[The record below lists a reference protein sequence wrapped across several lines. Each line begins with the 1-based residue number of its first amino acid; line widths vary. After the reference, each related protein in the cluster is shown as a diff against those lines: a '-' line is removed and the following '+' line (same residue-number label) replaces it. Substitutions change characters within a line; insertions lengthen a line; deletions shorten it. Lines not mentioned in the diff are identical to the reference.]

1 MSKLLKEVFHSY
13 NFHKNNS
20 NYKRRSSSV
29 SKQNIFLKFFSLNSR
44 NKSCSNDKNNSVLL
58 KTGKNNLNNKNIKE
72 FNGINL
78 SYYQNNL
85 NQTNIKSIPSKI
97 NCLNNRF
104 NNFILCSKKLK
115 VKREREINLGKKL
128 IRVKSLINLN
138 NPNNLYLKKKNIIS
152 VDSYETEKN
161 QFKKLL
167 FNENIHLSKK
177 KKYLQYFLNKFQ
189 DEHYIK
195 ELYNAKFKS

>member
-58 KTGKNNLNNKNIKE
+58 KTGKNNLNNKSIKE

-85 NQTNIKSIPSKI
+85 NQTNINSIPSKI
-97 NCLNNRF
+97 NSLNN
-104 NNFILCSKKLK
+104 K
-115 VKREREINLGKKL
+115 
-128 IRVKSLINLN
+128 
-138 NPNNLYLKKKNIIS
+138 
-152 VDSYETEKN
+152 
-161 QFKKLL
+161 
-167 FNENIHLSKK
+167 
-177 KKYLQYFLNKFQ
+177 
-189 DEHYIK
+189 
-195 ELYNAKFKS
+195 